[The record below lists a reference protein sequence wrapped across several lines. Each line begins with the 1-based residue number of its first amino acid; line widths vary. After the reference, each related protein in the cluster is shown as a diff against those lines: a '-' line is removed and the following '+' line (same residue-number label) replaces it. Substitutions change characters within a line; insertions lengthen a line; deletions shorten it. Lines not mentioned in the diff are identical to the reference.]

1 MDIGT
6 IKQSA
11 KEAIDAS
18 EARTNP
24 PMDEREKIVLRA
36 MNLRQDDINDLEA
49 FDALVC
55 HALGIDD
62 DEPPMFIADSL
73 LSTP

>member
-1 MDIGT
+1 MVFAHYRKE
-6 IKQSA
+6 IKINRQ
-11 KEAIDAS
+11 
-18 EARTNP
+18 
-24 PMDEREKIVLRA
+24 DEREKIVLRA

>member
-1 MDIGT
+1 MVFAHYRKE
-6 IKQSA
+6 IKINIQ
-11 KEAIDAS
+11 
-18 EARTNP
+18 
-24 PMDEREKIVLRA
+24 DEREKIVLRA